1 MCKIRKEI
9 IWQKNY
15 PNKLQDDVNNTLGLW
30 DGQGLKAFV
39 EQPNQHACFSG
50 LSGKY
55 FFTVIF
61 VSNILQYKAYI
72 INLRVNKGHIKPNKI
87 IREWW

>member
-1 MCKIRKEI
+1 MSI
-9 IWQKNY
+9 IHLVYEMAKAL
-15 PNKLQDDVNNTLGLW
+15 KLLLNNLINMHVFQDCLVNI
-30 DGQGLKAFV
+30 
-39 EQPNQHACFSG
+39 
-50 LSGKY
+50 

-87 IREWW
+87 IRE